1 MEATFHGIVAAVGIV
16 LGVVALALFCKM
28 KKWWNDC
35 AGSDS
40 HIQKSTRRHWSRV
53 RAGLRRRR
61 VGGDLEGGYQHIG
74 ITLPEVPDIADVA
87 SPEVPAVHYSCGVQG
102 DDGRVS
108 LTEEPGSEL
117 TTSERGVP
125 STNQKKRP
133 DTRTV
138 KLQTPE

>member
-40 HIQKSTRRHWSRV
+40 HIQESTRRHWSRV

-61 VGGDLEGGYQHIG
+61 VGGDLEGGYQRNIG
-74 ITLPEVPDIADVA
+74 IPLPK
-87 SPEVPAVHYSCGVQG
+87 CQ
-102 DDGRVS
+102 
-108 LTEEPGSEL
+108 
-117 TTSERGVP
+117 TSQTWLARRYPPCITHAEY
-125 STNQKKRP
+125 KEM
-133 DTRTV
+133 TV
-138 KLQTPE
+138 G